1 MGTVHSID
9 RGMIYPPLL
18 EKMDRLIQ
26 ACAARKVSARPISG
40 FRTWE
45 EQQELF
51 DKGRKTKGETV
62 TNAPP
67 GWSAHNYGIAIDFE
81 ADDYSVL
88 AEEAV
93 KVGLDSGMY
102 WCDPKHVQF
111 PLNLLGIKWLTLI
124 ALYKDGGLSAVW
136 RYLDRFRW

>member
-1 MGTVHSID
+1 MGPGSNID
-9 RGMIYPPLL
+9 RGMVYPPVMERVDKLL
-18 EKMDRLIQ
+18 Q
-26 ACAARKVSARPISG
+26 ACAARGVTARVVSG

-45 EQQELF
+45 EQQKLF
-51 DKGRKTKGETV
+51 DAGRKTPGATL

-67 GWSAHNYGIAIDFE
+67 GWSPHNYGLAVDFE
-81 ADDYSVL
+81 SDDYAVL

-93 KVGLDSGMY
+93 KAGLDSGMY